1 MLLDINL
8 KERFWQGPNGTI
20 YYYDSSRDKWLSAP
34 REVVLFNINHRNLS
48 TDRWMAID
56 KIPSN
61 ISGYK
66 VPRKGTITAITVQT
80 KSPSANSI
88 FKIRRRNNNNMSTD
102 LYSIYLFNESGKIID
117 SLNEDVEEGDWLQ
130 SLMTVN
136 YGNVNYPVLSLE
148 ISWRRY

>member
-80 KSPSANSI
+80 KTNANSI
-88 FKIRRRNNNNMSTD
+88 FKIRKNNISTD
-102 LYSIYLFNESGKIID
+102 LCSVSLFNKSGKIID
-117 SLNEDVEEGDWLQ
+117 SLNVDVDEKDWLQ

-136 YGNVNYPVLSLE
+136 SGNVNYPVVSLE
-148 ISWRRY
+148 ISWRR